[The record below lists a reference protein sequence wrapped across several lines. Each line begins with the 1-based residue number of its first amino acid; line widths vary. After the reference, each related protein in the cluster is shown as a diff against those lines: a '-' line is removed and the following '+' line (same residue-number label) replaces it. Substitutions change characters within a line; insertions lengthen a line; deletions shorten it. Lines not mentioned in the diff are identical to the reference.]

1 VRCRLS
7 NFGANQR
14 DRPRITQA
22 LIVRVDEAVYNR
34 SCQVARQWDYR
45 HEFSL
50 FSRDCVE
57 FLRAVGLSLGLEM
70 PRRGITRWTPQAYVR
85 SVIAENAEPQM
96 AAGQR

>member
-14 DRPRITQA
+14 DRPRLTQA

-34 SCQVARQWDYR
+34 SCQVARQWDCR

-57 FLRAVGLSLGLEM
+57 FLRAVACRSAW
-70 PRRGITRWTPQAYVR
+70 RCRG
-85 SVIAENAEPQM
+85 
-96 AAGQR
+96 AG